1 MPNHKPESRTVLGV
15 RRSDKNPKNIYYKKN
30 KYGAD
35 LVY

>member
-1 MPNHKPESRTVLGV
+1 LAVGFVLTYADGHH
-15 RRSDKNPKNIYYKKN
+15 RKDRNPKNIYYKPN